1 MSLGVLICK
10 ISILYLELILIIFV
24 LSIDICQYGISITAV
39 RKEML
44 WIEII
49 TYDFNES
56 WLEDEEEEEEDEAD
70 EDGEERLFSGSHISL
85 NSCVLLES
93 F

>member
-1 MSLGVLICK
+1 
-10 ISILYLELILIIFV
+10 
-24 LSIDICQYGISITAV
+24 
-39 RKEML
+39 ML

-56 WLEDEEEEEEDEAD
+56 WLEDEEEEEEDGAD
-70 EDGEERLFSGSHISL
+70 EDGEESFFSDSHISL